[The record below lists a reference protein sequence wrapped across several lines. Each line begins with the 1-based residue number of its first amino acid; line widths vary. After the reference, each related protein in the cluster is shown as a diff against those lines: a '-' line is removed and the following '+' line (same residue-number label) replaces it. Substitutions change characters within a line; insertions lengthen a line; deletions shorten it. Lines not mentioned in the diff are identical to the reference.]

1 MSDEI
6 AELEQRHENYARKAK
21 RKPQW
26 QRAADR
32 TAKELIKT
40 KQDRVDELRS
50 ELPDEGMTPI
60 ERAAVSQL
68 QDTATKNEVAELRDE
83 LNRHQ
88 DDIAELEQQ

>member
-1 MSDEI
+1 MTDDIE
-6 AELEQRHENYARKAK
+6 ELARRHENFARKAK

-32 TAKELIKT
+32 TAKELVKA
-40 KQDRVDELRS
+40 KQERVEELQA
-50 ELPDEGMTPI
+50 ELPDEGMSPI

-68 QDTATKNEVAELRDE
+68 QDTATKHEVAELRTE

-88 DDIAELEQQ
+88 EDIAELER